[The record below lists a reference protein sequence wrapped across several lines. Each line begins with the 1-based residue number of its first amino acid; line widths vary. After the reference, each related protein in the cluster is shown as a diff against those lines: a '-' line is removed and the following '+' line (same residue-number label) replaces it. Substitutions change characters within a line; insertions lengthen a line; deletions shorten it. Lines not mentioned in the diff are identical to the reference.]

1 VGEPESGVSEREDGR
16 GGGGSDGR
24 GGEGGSD
31 EPRVSMRKVTK
42 APTFRRQI
50 Q

>member
-1 VGEPESGVSEREDGR
+1 MKEKMGEGRKGSE
-16 GGGGSDGR
+16 GGGG
-24 GGEGGSD
+24 EGCSD